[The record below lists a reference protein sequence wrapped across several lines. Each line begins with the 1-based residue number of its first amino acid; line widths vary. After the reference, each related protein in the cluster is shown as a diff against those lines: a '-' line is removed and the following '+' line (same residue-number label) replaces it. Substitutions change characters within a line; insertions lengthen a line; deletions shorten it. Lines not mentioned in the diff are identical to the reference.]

1 LKRYKALLFFLLLPI
16 IGFILVVAG
25 YTIFPLTHIPEI
37 INSCLKYEI
46 NPILVSA
53 IIMTESRYNP
63 IAQSSA
69 NAFGLMQLL
78 PDTAAWLEES
88 VPIVGSWREPDNN
101 IELGVFYLKYLSEL
115 FNGDLELVLTAYH
128 QGPGTIKTQMEKQTW
143 QVTGYVWKAK
153 MFYLIYYILYR
164 QLFNPERFR
173 ELGPVPTIGF

>member
-1 LKRYKALLFFLLLPI
+1 LNRYKALLFFLALPI
-16 IGFILVVAG
+16 IAFLLVVAG
-25 YTIFPLTHIPEI
+25 YTIFTLTHLPEI

-53 IIMTESRYNP
+53 IIMTESRFDP

-88 VPIVGSWREPDNN
+88 VPIVGSWREPGNN
-101 IELGVFYLKYLSEL
+101 IELGVFYLKHLSEL
-115 FNGDLELVLTAYH
+115 FDGDLDLVLTAYH
-128 QGPGTIKTQMEKQTW
+128 QGPGTIKTQLEKQVW
-143 QVTGYVWKAK
+143 QVTGYVRKVK
-153 MFYLIYYILYR
+153 LFYLIYYILYR

-173 ELGPVPTIGF
+173 ELGFVPFIGF